1 VVATPIPAG
10 ARLEAWALD
19 LPLRQPFVTS
29 AGTITSRRVA
39 VLAISLDGLVGWGE
53 AAPFPGHTEPFDEA
67 WAHLRTGAG
76 LFDPDLP
83 STAAA
88 ATDQALCDLAARAAG
103 VPLWTHLGGSPAG
116 VPAGATVGLANGPAQ
131 RREVTALHAVGYRAI
146 KLKIGP
152 STPVEEVTA
161 LREAFPDVTFGADA
175 NGSFSHAADAA
186 LERWDGA
193 GLAYLEQPLPSSD
206 LSGLAALARRFTTPI
221 ALDES
226 AAGPAA
232 VREALTAVPGAV
244 LTFKAGRLG
253 TRRGTALAGEVAA
266 AGGHCRVGGLVESG
280 IGRSHGVTLAAL
292 PAADVVGDLA
302 ASDRYFTDD
311 LVDPPW
317 RLDGAGRLQPRAAP
331 GIGVEVDRAAL
342 DRLAFD
348 RIRRPL

>member
-1 VVATPIPAG
+1 MATPIPPGAG
-10 ARLEAWALD
+10 LEAWALD

-29 AGTITSRRVA
+29 AGTVTSRRVA

-88 ATDQALCDLAARAAG
+88 AIDQALGDLAARAAG

-116 VPAGATVGLANGPAQ
+116 VPAGATVGLADGAAQ
-131 RREVTALHAVGYRAI
+131 RREVAALHAAGYRAV
-146 KLKIGP
+146 KLKVDP
-152 STPVEEVTA
+152 SIPVAEIEK
-161 LREAFPDVTFGADA
+161 LRAAFPDVTFGADA
-175 NGSFSHAADAA
+175 NGSFPSADDPALAA
-186 LERWDGA
+186 WDRA
-193 GLAYLEQPLPSSD
+193 GLAYFEQPLPAPD
-206 LSGLAALARRFTTPI
+206 LVGLATLSRRFSTPV

-226 AAGPAA
+226 AAGAA
-232 VREALTAVPGAV
+232 AIRRALAAAAGTVV
-244 LTFKAGRLG
+244 TLKAGRLG
-253 TRRGTALAGEVAA
+253 TSRA
-266 AGGHCRVGGLVESG
+266 AGLAAEIAAVGWHVRVGGLVESG
-280 IGRSHGVTLAAL
+280 IGRSHAVALATV
-292 PAADVVGDLA
+292 PAADVVGDVA
-302 ASDRYFTDD
+302 ASGRYFTDD

-317 RLDGAGRLQPRAAP
+317 RLDGAGCLQPRDGP

-348 RIRRPL
+348 RIARSL

>member
-1 VVATPIPAG
+1 MATPIPEG

-19 LPLRQPFVTS
+19 LPLRQPFATS
-29 AGTITSRRVA
+29 AGTVTTRRVA
-39 VLAISLDGLVGWGE
+39 ILAISLDDLVGWGE

-67 WAHLRTGAG
+67 WTRLRTGAG
-76 LFDPDLP
+76 LLDPDQP

-88 ATDQALCDLAARAAG
+88 GIDQALGDLAARAAG
-103 VPLWTHLGGSPAG
+103 VPLWTHLGGSPSA
-116 VPAGATVGLANGPAQ
+116 VPAGATAGLADGADR
-131 RREVTALHAVGYRAI
+131 RREVAALHAAGYRSV

-152 STPVEEVTA
+152 STPVEEVAA

-175 NGSFSHAADAA
+175 NGSFPNAADPA
-186 LERWDGA
+186 LARWDDA
-193 GLAYLEQPLPSSD
+193 GLAFLEQPLPASD
-206 LSGLAALARRFTTPI
+206 LRGLATLARRFVTPI

-253 TRRGTALAGEVAA
+253 TRRGAALAGEVAA
-266 AGGHCRVGGLVESG
+266 AGGHIRVGGLVESG
-280 IGRSHGVTLAAL
+280 IGRSHAVTLATL

-302 ASDRYFTDD
+302 ASDRYFVDD

-317 RLDGAGRLQPRAAP
+317 RLDGAGRLRPRAAP
-331 GIGVEVDRAAL
+331 GIGVDVDRATL
-342 DRLAFD
+342 DRLAFAH
-348 RIRRPL
+348 IRRAL